1 MQTVKRKGILLF
13 FMVEVG
19 EIYEGKV
26 TGLTDFGAFVALPD
40 GETGMVHISEVA
52 NTFVKDIKEHLT
64 QGQDVRVKV
73 LEINEKGKISLSI
86 KQTEQPE
93 QKEPP
98 KKSRPQPKGWQGL
111 PEKQTENMSFEDMLA
126 SFKKTSEDR
135 MSDLK
140 RSTESKRGSRRGYG
154 KN

>member
-1 MQTVKRKGILLF
+1 
-13 FMVEVG
+13 MVEVG
-19 EIYEGKV
+19 QILVGKV
-26 TGLTDFGAFVALPD
+26 TGLTDFGAFVTLES

-52 NTFVKDIKEHLT
+52 NTFVKNISEHLSEGDEVT
-64 QGQDVRVKV
+64 VKV

-86 KQTEQPE
+86 KQAQE
-93 QKEPP
+93 P
-98 KKSRPQPKGWQGL
+98 KKVEKPKKTRPQPKGWQGL
-111 PEKQTENMSFEDMLA
+111 PEKSTENQSFEDMLA

-154 KN
+154 K

>member
-1 MQTVKRKGILLF
+1 
-13 FMVEVG
+13 MVEVG
-19 EIYEGKV
+19 QIFEGTV
-26 TGLTDFGAFVALPD
+26 TGLTDFGAFVKLPD

-52 NTFVKDIKEHLT
+52 NSFVKNIAEHLSE
-64 QGQDVRVKV
+64 GQNVRVKV
-73 LEINEKGKISLSI
+73 IEINEKGKIALSI
-86 KQTEQPE
+86 KKAIEPE
-93 QKEPP
+93 KNEIVERA
-98 KKSRPQPKGWQGL
+98 KKSRPKPKAWQGL

-140 RSTESKRGSRRGYG
+140 KSTESKRGSRRGYG

>member
-1 MQTVKRKGILLF
+1 
-13 FMVEVG
+13 MVEVG
-19 EIYEGKV
+19 QILVGKV
-26 TGLTDFGAFVALPD
+26 TGLTDFGAFVTLES

-52 NTFVKDIKEHLT
+52 NTFVKNISEHLSEGDEVT
-64 QGQDVRVKV
+64 VKV

-86 KQTEQPE
+86 KQAQ
-93 QKEPP
+93 EPKKVEKP

-111 PEKQTENMSFEDMLA
+111 PEKSTENQSFEDMLA

-154 KN
+154 K